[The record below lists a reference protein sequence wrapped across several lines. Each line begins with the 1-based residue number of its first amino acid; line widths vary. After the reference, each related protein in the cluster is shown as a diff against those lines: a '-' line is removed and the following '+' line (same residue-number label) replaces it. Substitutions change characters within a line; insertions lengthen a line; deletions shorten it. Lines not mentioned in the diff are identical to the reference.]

1 MADILNSILK
11 IFLYSP
17 YVLYMDMLLI
27 FNSYFHQMPNGQ
39 LLKLSYSTEA
49 GALAKYH
56 HYGMK

>member
-1 MADILNSILK
+1 MADILNGVLK

-17 YVLYMDMLLI
+17 YVLYMDVLLI
-27 FNSYFHQMPNGQ
+27 FNSYFHRMPNGQ

-49 GALAKYH
+49 DALAKYR